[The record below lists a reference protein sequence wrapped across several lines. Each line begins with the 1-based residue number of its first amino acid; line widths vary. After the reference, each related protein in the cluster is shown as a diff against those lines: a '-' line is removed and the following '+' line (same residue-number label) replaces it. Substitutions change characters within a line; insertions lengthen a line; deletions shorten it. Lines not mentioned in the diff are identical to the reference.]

1 MPADVPASAAAQME
15 AILERVYK
23 SAAWKEF
30 AQKNMFEN
38 IWMGRAEYAKHLS
51 DRRTLVSEFLQAV
64 GIAGK

>member
-1 MPADVPASAAAQME
+1 MEQMF
-15 AILERVYK
+15 ERVYK

-38 IWMGRAEYAKHLS
+38 IWMGRAAYAKHLAE
-51 DRRTLVSEFLQAV
+51 RRVLVSEFLQAV